1 MSSMDEFKKFV
12 MKYPKLKEEVR
23 NDKRSWQSIY
33 EEWKLYG
40 DDGSY
45 SKYRDDSNNS
55 TGNGNND
62 LRDNNSNDGTDD
74 TVKQIIGYVKKL
86 NPDNVTKTVSAVQKI
101 LSMVGTMNGGQGKV
115 DSKSNNG
122 FFNSK
127 YNDWY

>member
-1 MSSMDEFKKFV
+1 MSSMDEFKEFV
-12 MKYPKLKEEVR
+12 KKYPKLKEEVR
-23 NDKRSWQSIY
+23 LEKRSWQNIY
-33 EEWKLYG
+33 DEWKLYG

-45 SKYRDDSNNS
+45 SKYKDDSSNNN
-55 TGNGNND
+55 TRVNND
-62 LRDNNSNDGTDD
+62 QDANDD

-101 LSMVGTMNGGQGKV
+101 LSMVGTMNVGQGK
-115 DSKSNNG
+115 SEPKSSGG

>member
-1 MSSMDEFKKFV
+1 MDEFKEFV
-12 MKYPKLKEEVR
+12 LKYPKLKDEVR
-23 NDKRSWQSIY
+23 NDKRTWQSIY

-45 SKYRDDSNNS
+45 SRYKDDSNN
-55 TGNGNND
+55 NHND
-62 LRDNNSNDGTDD
+62 SGLRDNNSNDGSDD

-101 LSMVGTMNGGQGKV
+101 LGMVGTMNGSQGKSE
-115 DSKSNNG
+115 SKSNNG

>member
-1 MSSMDEFKKFV
+1 MSSMDEFKEFV
-12 MKYPKLKEEVR
+12 MKYPKLKDEVR
-23 NDKRSWQSIY
+23 NDKRTWQSIY

-45 SKYRDDSNNS
+45 SKYRDDNN
-55 TGNGNND
+55 GINND
-62 LRDNNSNDGTDD
+62 IRENNFNDGNDD

-101 LSMVGTMNGGQGKV
+101 LNMVGTITGGQGK
-115 DSKSNNG
+115 SEPKQNGG